1 MLPGIDIPFVWLS
14 KAIGASVDELKL
26 LAIFLASY
34 PLAAI
39 LKRLPDDKPQW
50 KNIFSVAITLFYLL
64 GVYDLWGSDIIA
76 QGHMSIS
83 HIERQRI
90 DDPSLVDITGGQM
103 VLIMKLHGFSWNVHD
118 GRLKGE
124 LLTDNQ
130 KDRAVYKMPNLLDFA
145 GYVFFF
151 PSIFTGPAFEYA
163 DYRRWL
169 DGSIYD
175 STPGSKATAPPT
187 KGKRRIP
194 HSTVPAVRKA
204 IGGLIWIGAY
214 LQFSQWYNVPFFLSD
229 EYMKYSFPYRVW
241 LLHMLGFASRTKY
254 YGVWSLTEGACIMA
268 GISYNGIDEKTG
280 QAKWDH
286 LENVNPWGIETA
298 QNSRAYLDSWNKN
311 TNKWLRNYIYLRVTP
326 KGKKP
331 GFRATLAT
339 FLTSALWH
347 GFFPGYYLTFVLAAF
362 IQTVAKN
369 FRRYVRPFFLTP
381 DGTKPTQYKIYYD
394 VLGYV
399 ATQLA
404 FCFTTAPFVVL
415 GFNDSLKVWAR
426 VYFYTVIGVA
436 ASMAF
441 FASPAKRALTKRLDK
456 RNHPYLRKTIAE
468 ETQYPPTLG
477 LPNDPIREIDEAIDE
492 IRADIETRRRR
503 GSMVTM
509 PSGESLKNAI
519 ELKLGR
525 KLEMPEWKL
534 PQVFGGDHQQQQ
546 NVTMDKAQARQI
558 AKAAAAA
565 TAEGKKEK

>member
-1 MLPGIDIPFVWLS
+1 MLPGIDIPFLWLS

-26 LAIFLASY
+26 LAIFLLSY
-34 PLAAI
+34 PLAAV

-50 KNIFSVAITLFYLL
+50 KNIFSVSITLFYLL
-64 GVYDLWGSDIIA
+64 GVYDLWRIA
-76 QGHMSIS
+76 
-83 HIERQRI
+83 
-90 DDPSLVDITGGQM
+90 DPSLIDITGGQM

-124 LLTDNQ
+124 LLTDLQ
-130 KDRAVYKMPNLLDFA
+130 KDRAVYKMPDLLDFA

-151 PSIFTGPAFEYA
+151 PSIFTGPSFEYA
-163 DYRRWL
+163 DYKRWL

-175 STPGSKATAPPT
+175 AQPPGSKAASSK

-204 IGGLIWIGAY
+204 IGGLIWIGAF
-214 LQFSQWYNVPFFLSD
+214 LQFSQWYYVPFFLSD

-241 LLHMLGFASRTKY
+241 LLQMLGFATRTKY

-298 QNSRAYLDSWNKN
+298 QNSRAYLDNWNKN

-326 KGKKP
+326 KGRKP

-347 GFFPGYYLTFVLAAF
+347 GFYPGYYLTFVLAAF

-404 FCFTTAPFVVL
+404 FCFTTAPFVIL

-436 ASMAF
+436 ASLGF
-441 FASPAKRALTKRLDK
+441 FASPAKRFLTKRLDK
-456 RNHPYLRKTIAE
+456 RNHPHLRKTIAE
-468 ETQYPPTLG
+468 ETQHPPSLG
-477 LPNDPIREIDEAIDE
+477 LPNDPAREIDEAIDE
-492 IRADIETRRRR
+492 IRNDIETRRRR
-503 GSMVTM
+503 GSTGATM
-509 PSGESLKNAI
+509 PSGEGLKQAI
-519 ELKLGR
+519 EQKLGR

-534 PQVFGGDHQQQQ
+534 PQVFGGDSQQQQ
-546 NVTMDKAQARQI
+546 NLVADKAKGAEIAR
-558 AKAAAAA
+558 KAAAA
-565 TAEGKKEK
+565 TTNTKEEGKKVR